1 MYKDLIKDKKIHSLN
16 TPPTI
21 VPSPNDRDYEN
32 GSIERYFTQKTNDIY
47 GFVYEINIQT
57 YNELKSNPYWIVEI
71 VKWRISG
78 PIDIVYTYDGKMKD
92 KGVRESNK
100 SSIAEGQ
107 KNIKNL
113 RLYLPNI
120 LQFYK

>member
-16 TPPTI
+16 TPSTI
-21 VPSPNDRDYEN
+21 VPSPNDVDYEN

-47 GFVYEINIQT
+47 GFVYEIDKQT
-57 YNELKSNPYWIVEI
+57 YNELNLNPYWILTTI
-71 VKWRISG
+71 RWRIVG
-78 PIDIVYTYDGKMKD
+78 PVDIVYASDGKLKD

-100 SSIAEGQ
+100 ASIADGQ

-113 RLYLPNI
+113 GLYLPNI